1 MHQAEASV
9 TDGVCAIGQF
19 VLDVA
24 CAKHRFVTVFG
35 RVAESLFD
43 AALAFHEFSPRDF
56 DAALP
61 RLALPFYTV

>member
-19 VLDVA
+19 ELDVA

-35 RVAESLFD
+35 HVPEALLD
-43 AALAFHEFSPRDF
+43 ASLAFHKFFLRDF
-56 DAALP
+56 DAALS
-61 RLALPFYTV
+61 RLALSFYTV

>member
-1 MHQAEASV
+1 MHQSEASV
-9 TDGVCAIGQF
+9 ADGVRAVGQF

-35 RVAESLFD
+35 RVPEALFD
-43 AALAFHEFSPRDF
+43 ASLAFHEFSLRDS